1 MKAVSTSQLTRKFGP
16 ITAVE
21 GVDLEIEE
29 GEIFGLLGPN
39 GAGKTTLTKLLAT
52 LLLPTSGKAWVWGYD
67 VEAKPHEARKLIGI
81 VFQDPSIDEK
91 LTGREHL
98 ELHAHLYGMRNGPQ
112 RRERIR
118 LVLELVG
125 LADRADSLLETYS
138 GGMQRR
144 LEIAR
149 GLLHRPRVLFLDEPT
164 LGLDAQTRRLI
175 WDYIK
180 ELNRKEG
187 MTVMLMTHYMEE
199 ADYLCDRVAIMDQ
212 GRIVALDTPENLK
225 RRVGA
230 DVIRLKTSEADKL
243 AEILHE
249 TKWIKRVEQ
258 KDSNLML
265 WVEDGES
272 KLPQVAGLA
281 WERGINVKSMNLE
294 KPSLEDVFLKLT
306 GRRIREE
313 EGDSTEYLRR
323 IIRARRRR

>member
-1 MKAVSTSQLTRKFGP
+1 MKAAATSKLTRKFGAL
-16 ITAVE
+16 TAVE
-21 GVDLEIEE
+21 VVDLEIEE

-39 GAGKTTLTKLLAT
+39 GAGKTTLAKILAT
-52 LLLPTSGKAWVWGYD
+52 LLLPTSGKAWVWGHE
-67 VEAKPHEARKLIGI
+67 VQKKPHKVRGLIGI
-81 VFQDPSIDEK
+81 VFQDPSIDQR

-98 ELHAHLYGMRNGPQ
+98 ELHAHLYGMRKDSQ

-118 LVLELVG
+118 QVLELVG
-125 LADRADSLLETYS
+125 LSGRADSLLETYS

-149 GLLHRPRVLFLDEPT
+149 GLLHYPRVLFLDEPT

-180 ELNRKEG
+180 DLNRREG
-187 MTVMLMTHYMEE
+187 VTVVLMTHYMEE
-199 ADYLCDRVAIMDQ
+199 ADYLCDRLAIIDQ

-225 RRVGA
+225 KEVGA
-230 DVIRLKTSEADKL
+230 DIVSLRTSSSQEL
-243 AEILHE
+243 AELLRRE
-249 TKWIKRVEQ
+249 SWIKQVEER
-258 KDSNLML
+258 DGSLAL

-272 KLPQVAGLA
+272 KLPQVAELVWGEGMA
-281 WERGINVKSMNLE
+281 IQSMNLE

-313 EGDSTEYLRR
+313 EGDFTGHLKR
-323 IIRARRRR
+323 IIRGRRRR

>member
-1 MKAVSTSQLTRKFGP
+1 MKAVTTSELTRKFGLL
-16 ITAVE
+16 TAVNK
-21 GVDLEIEE
+21 VDLEIER

-52 LLLPTSGKAWVWGYD
+52 LLTPTSGRAWVWGHE
-67 VEAKPHEARKLIGI
+67 VQSNPHEVRRLIGI

-98 ELHAHLYGMRNGPQ
+98 ELHARLYGMRNGSQ

-125 LADRADSLLETYS
+125 LAERANSLLETYS

-149 GLLHRPRVLFLDEPT
+149 GLLHYPRVLFLDEPT

-180 ELNRKEG
+180 ELNRREG
-187 MTVMLMTHYMEE
+187 VTVMLMTHYMEE

-212 GRIVALDTPENLK
+212 GHIVALGTPESLK
-225 RRVGA
+225 RGVGA
-230 DVIRLKTSEADKL
+230 DVISLQVSGSRDL
-243 AEILHE
+243 AELLRRE
-249 TKWIKRVEQ
+249 RWIKRVEER
-258 KDSNLML
+258 DGNLAL

-272 KLPQVAGLA
+272 KLPQVAVLA
-281 WERGINVKSMNLE
+281 WERGINIRSMNLE

-313 EGDSTEYLRR
+313 EGDSGEYIKR
-323 IIRARRRR
+323 IIRSRKRR